1 MPERQRG
8 RPLRLLAA
16 ALVAASGAA
25 LVAALWLRPLTAEAV
40 LDALLGAVYLIL
52 GIGLL
57 GRSRFSLVLG
67 IVIPGAVATALS
79 LTQSAAP
86 LHTLRLAADCAI
98 ALCCALALWRL
109 RHTDNH

>member
-40 LDALLGAVYLIL
+40 LDVLLGAVYLIL

-67 IVIPGAVATALS
+67 IVIPGAVAKCRRS
-79 LTQSAAP
+79 GY
-86 LHTLRLAADCAI
+86 LARRFI
-98 ALCCALALWRL
+98 SPSRRL
-109 RHTDNH
+109 RPTSSTSGPS